1 MARKS
6 FFFIMTAAVAVLCL
20 ITTACK
26 KQEAAQ
32 QDQAQAMPAAL
43 VTAEKAE
50 EDFPEITKK
59 YVGVFEAIDSVD
71 VVARVTGRIMEVNV
85 QEGHN
90 VEAGTQLFKIEDDIY
105 KANVNAAKANL
116 ATCEANITSSAAN
129 LESAKASV
137 VQLRARLAY
146 AATSYMRSARLYCGK
161 NEKLEAI
168 FKVLSPES
176 TSEILRDVITKV
188 DALVNQISV
197 PAAAV
202 SKDEYE
208 SASSELKSAI
218 AALES
223 GRAAE
228 LAAQGTLDSAKAG
241 RDAAQAKLDLAVI
254 DDNYTIVTSDI
265 SGRVGRLKY
274 TLGNYVTPGS
284 GALITVTQM
293 DPIYVRFSMS
303 EQDFAEM
310 FDGRIDEL
318 LNSADLAV
326 EFAGQEKDGQPILF
340 PVKTNE
346 KGQNI
351 LFIDNSVRTNMD
363 SVYIWAT
370 FDNKDQIFNPG
381 GICRVIMKRRLPE
394 KCAFV
399 RSTAIQ
405 HDASGTFLYVVGD
418 GNIVERRVVTLGPAR
433 GSYQAILPN
442 DDPKKTLQAGEVVAT
457 SGTHKIVMIPG
468 VETRVNLAL
477 PSGAKPE
484 DSPLSVVGVV
494 GGAEA
499 PIAPQASTAA
509 KFDADGREVAKADK
523 KAEKKAEVE
532 TPVEVEAELVTEVE
546 AETLPEVDVDVESIA
561 TPTEK

>member
-32 QDQAQAMPAAL
+32 QDQAKAMPPAL

-50 EDFPEITKK
+50 ADFPEVTKK

-71 VVARVTGRIMEVNV
+71 VVARVAGRIIEVNV
-85 QEGHN
+85 QEGLN
-90 VEAGTQLFKIEDDIY
+90 VEAGKQLFKIEDVIY
-105 KANVNAAKANL
+105 KANVSAAKANL
-116 ATCEANITSSAAN
+116 ATCEANIISSAAN

-137 VQLRARLAY
+137 VQLKARLTY
-146 AATSYMRSARLYCGK
+146 AATSYMRLARLYCGK
-161 NEKLEAI
+161 NEKLEEI

-176 TSEILRDVITKV
+176 TCDILRDVVAKV
-188 DALVNQISV
+188 DVLVNQISV
-197 PAAAV
+197 PAAAA

-208 SASSELKSAI
+208 KAASDVKSAI

-223 GRAAE
+223 GRSAE
-228 LAAQGTLDSAKAG
+228 LAAQGTLDSAKAA

-254 DDNYTIVTSDI
+254 DDGYTIVTSDI
-265 SGRVGRLKY
+265 SGRAGRLKH
-274 TLGNYVTPGS
+274 TLGNYVTPAS

-310 FDGRIDEL
+310 FNGRIDEL
-318 LNSADLAV
+318 MNSADLAI
-326 EFAGQEKDGQPILF
+326 EFAGQEKDGKPILF
-340 PVKTNE
+340 PVKMNE
-346 KGQNI
+346 NGQNI

-433 GSYQAILPN
+433 GSYQAIMPN

-509 KFDADGREVAKADK
+509 KFDADGREVAKAEK

-532 TPVEVEAELVTEVE
+532 VVTEVE
-546 AETLPEVDVDVESIA
+546 AEALPEVVPVENADAESIA